1 MSYYVRI
8 DRVSRTGNTTTETY
22 TNTSRDVAE
31 FMLEDIK
38 KHAPKAPA
46 YVCIDIVRDGVVA
59 VQYDSRRYWKEEDWS
74 HG

>member
-8 DRVSRTGNTTTETY
+8 DRISRTGKAITETY
-22 TNTSRDVAE
+22 TNTSKDVAE

-46 YVCIDIVRDGVVA
+46 YVCIDIVRDGDLVLH
-59 VQYDSRRYWKEEDWS
+59 YDSRTGLTIDMEEQ
-74 HG
+74 